1 MRWCAVR
8 RRFGPCKPTLKMCAG
23 ERPVKLRGWSASPL
37 PPCPAGKVPGMYPV
51 TRSGPRIGLRE
62 LTMED
67 VDEVLAVYGS
77 PEATE
82 HLSFEP
88 RTRDQVAQ
96 IVARS
101 IASATEEPRAEY
113 ALAAIERDTGRLVGF
128 GRIAMDPHQQ
138 RAATFGFALR
148 PDAWGVGYGLET
160 VRLLL
165 GLGFDDLGLH
175 RVWGARS
182 PLNEASAKTMTAAGM
197 VEEGTIREHILK
209 AGKWRDSVVHA
220 VLDREWRPTAPE

>member
-1 MRWCAVR
+1 
-8 RRFGPCKPTLKMCAG
+8 
-23 ERPVKLRGWSASPL
+23 
-37 PPCPAGKVPGMYPV
+37 MYPV
-51 TRSGPRIGLRE
+51 QRSSQRLSLRE
-62 LTMED
+62 LTVDD
-67 VDEVLAVYGS
+67 VDAVFAIYGD

-88 RTRDQVAQ
+88 RTREQVGQ

-101 IASATEEPRAEY
+101 IASATTEPRSEY
-113 ALAAIERDTGRLVGF
+113 ALAIVERDTKALFGYGRL
-128 GRIAMDPHQQ
+128 AMDPHQQ

-165 GLGFDDLGLH
+165 GLGFEDLGLH
-175 RVWGARS
+175 RIWGARS

-197 VEEGTIREHILK
+197 VQEGTIRAHIQK
-209 AGKWRDSVVHA
+209 AGRWRDSVVHSM
-220 VLDREWRPTAPE
+220 LDDEWKP